1 MHSSPLSLKISACF
15 TYVIT
20 GLNSEDIDFVTSI
33 LNLGNLPLLT
43 LLVPLLSC
51 PPFSNSLGAQFG
63 VVGLGVKDKNQGLNQ
78 DLLLPFGFLF
88 RPEEPHVIRA
98 TSFLASEPLLI
109 LKHSLKS
116 MRKKEKRASCLS
128 RWGSGSILGMR
139 DSEQDRVFPFLKLR
153 TTFWWVQ
160 HCGL

>member
-15 TYVIT
+15 TYVVT

-51 PPFSNSLGAQFG
+51 SPFSNSPGAQI
-63 VVGLGVKDKNQGLNQ
+63 VQ

-98 TSFLASEPLLI
+98 TSFLASEPILI

-139 DSEQDRVFPFLKLR
+139 DS
-153 TTFWWVQ
+153 
-160 HCGL
+160 